1 MYGGT
6 RDSVTG
12 SLCPPGSF
20 EWSMSVICGDGPLE
34 LGRLVVAGLEIVAE
48 LEMVVRLEYGEMA
61 LAGSEVGLK
70 VFYQLLSWNL
80 FIALFFS
87 FLKREKQAKGLD

>member
-70 VFYQLLSWNL
+70 VFLSVTELGTFL
-80 FIALFFS
+80 F
-87 FLKREKQAKGLD
+87 